1 MGDGR
6 FENSNPSAAAGEVRQ
21 NITLHWKMRA
31 GNRPWPFLS
40 TLSVDSRRQV
50 ARYALRRLRIE

>member
-1 MGDGR
+1 M
-6 FENSNPSAAAGEVRQ
+6 P
-21 NITLHWKMRA
+21 A
-31 GNRPWPFLS
+31 GNRPRLFLS

>member
-1 MGDGR
+1 MGDSKIPTRRLRRGR
-6 FENSNPSAAAGEVRQ
+6 IRQ
-21 NITLHWKMRA
+21 NITLHWKMPA
-31 GNRPWPFLS
+31 GNRPRLFLS